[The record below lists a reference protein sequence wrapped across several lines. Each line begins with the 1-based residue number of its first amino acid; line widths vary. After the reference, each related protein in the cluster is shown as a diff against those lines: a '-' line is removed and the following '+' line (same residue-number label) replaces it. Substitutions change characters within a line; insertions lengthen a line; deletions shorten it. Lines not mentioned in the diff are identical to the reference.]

1 MEVIKLQ
8 FLLESIRRANKESQE
23 NMAKLIGVDVRTYQ
37 NKEKGITQFKQNE
50 MFIIARY
57 FNKKIEE
64 IFLPTNFG
72 KQEACSMDF
81 DDKKERN
88 NEKEKRRNS
97 NKEIC
102 CKSN

>member
-57 FNKKIEE
+57 FNKKIDE

-81 DDKKERN
+81 DDKKGA
-88 NEKEKRRNS
+88 
-97 NKEIC
+97 
-102 CKSN
+102 